1 MENRALIRAFRL
13 MAQLLELHD
22 ENPFKVRAY
31 EGAAAALE
39 RLEVPLAGLDPAEFT
54 TTGGLGKSAAVA
66 ATELLRTGTFPELAR
81 LQEQTPPG
89 VVEMLSIK
97 GLGPKKLR
105 VLWRELGVET
115 IDALREAGEQNRIS
129 QLKGF
134 GQKTQ
139 EAILQVIDFT
149 DQSRGKLLLPQ
160 AQQLAQQLVDALQQ
174 TLRTEQVSAAG
185 EVRRALPVVE
195 TVRVVAATTQPWQ
208 AHELLNATEG
218 LVADDAHSGPFAWRG
233 TAAASGVKV
242 EIHLAKPEN
251 YTNCL
256 FLQTGSEAHL
266 AASLGDKAPAATL
279 RELVRRTKFFSEE
292 ALYQTAGLDY
302 VVPEMREGGEEVL
315 EAREHRLPTLLTDA
329 DLRGSLHNHSTY
341 SDGAHSLR
349 QMAEFLREGGYQY
362 LGICDHS
369 RAAHYAGGL
378 SIEEVRKQHREI
390 DQLNQELAPFRIF
403 KGIESDILSDGSLDY
418 PDDVLAEF
426 DFVVAS
432 VHSGLKMDQER
443 ATERLLRAIANPFCT
458 MLGHPTG
465 RLLLRREGYPI
476 DFKAVIDA
484 CAEHKVSI
492 EINSNPWRLDLDWQW
507 VRYALAQ
514 GVKLSIN
521 PDAHHTDGY
530 ADMRFG
536 VLQGR
541 KGGLT
546 AAATVNA
553 LTADEL
559 AAFFEERRAQAVKFS
574 GKTNSKKPV
583 DLGPLFN

>member
-31 EGAAAALE
+31 EGAAAAID
-39 RLEVPLAGLDPAEFT
+39 RLEVPLQDLNPAEFT
-54 TTGGLGKSAAVA
+54 TTGGLGKSAAAV

-81 LQEQTPPG
+81 LQAETPPG
-89 VVEMLSIK
+89 VVEMLGIK
-97 GLGPKKLR
+97 GIGPKKIR
-105 VLWRELGVET
+105 TIWRELGVES
-115 IDALREAGEQNRIS
+115 IDALREAAEQDRVS

-139 EAILQVIDFT
+139 EAILQALEFT
-149 DQSRGKLLLPQ
+149 AQSRGKLLLPH
-160 AQQLAQQLVDALQQ
+160 AQQLAAQLIELLKTA
-174 TLRTEQVSAAG
+174 LRTEQVAASG

-195 TVRVVAATTQPWQ
+195 TVRVVAATTQAWQ
-208 AHELLNATEG
+208 AHDALNATEG

-233 TAAASGVKV
+233 TAEASGVKV
-242 EIHLAKPEN
+242 EVQLAKPEDFVS
-251 YTNCL
+251 CL
-256 FLQTGSEAHL
+256 FLTTGADAHL
-266 AASLGDKAPAATL
+266 AAPLGDKAPAATL

-292 ALYQTAGLDY
+292 AIYQTAGLDY
-302 VVPEMREGGEEVL
+302 IAPEMREGAGEVQEAQQHQLPLLL
-315 EAREHRLPTLLTDA
+315 EET

-349 QMAEFLREGGYQY
+349 QMAEFLRDNGYQY

-378 SIEEVRKQHREI
+378 SIDEVRKQHREI
-390 DQLNQELAPFRIF
+390 DQLNKELAPFRIF

-426 DFVVAS
+426 DFIVAS

-484 CAEHKVSI
+484 CAEHNVVI

-507 VRYALAQ
+507 VRYALQQ

-546 AAATVNA
+546 AATTLNA
-553 LTADEL
+553 LTVDEID
-559 AAFFEERRAQAVKFS
+559 AFFQQRRQQAVKFS
-574 GKTNSKKPV
+574 GKTAAKKPV
-583 DLGPLFN
+583 DLGPLFS